1 MFTSNHISDWILS
14 TVDLEAGDT
23 ISPLKLQKLLYYCQ
37 AWHYTIFEQPL
48 FDERIEAWTHGPVIP
63 SQFARFASTTRHS
76 QIDIGAM
83 DFDETEIEKDSLDL
97 LKEVMSIYGEH
108 SAGYLEDL
116 THQEQPWVLARVGV
130 AAHERSNAEITLES
144 MKEYYSSLKNN
155 GK

>member
-1 MFTSNHISDWILS
+1 MFTSHQLSDWILS

-63 SQFARFASTTRHS
+63 SQFARFASTTRHA
-76 QIDIGAM
+76 QIDIETM
-83 DFDETEIEKDSLDL
+83 DLVKVEIEEKSLEL
-97 LKEVMSIYGEH
+97 LKEVIAIYGEH

-116 THQEQPWVLARVGV
+116 THQEQPWILARIGV
-130 AAHERSNAEITLES
+130 AAHERSNKEITLES
-144 MKEYYSSLKNN
+144 MKNYYSSLKKN
-155 GK
+155 GE